1 MRAGHYKIHSQ
12 QRAVQSPGAADKRSR
27 EPPKAARTVRAA
39 YRWIEPVDRPEFSSN
54 TSRQRPRLERQ
65 IDGTCTESAV
75 VMFAARQGEA
85 ARPPDVSGRN
95 GAPVET
101 QIERLDRNGD
111 SFSSKFNDRNVS
123 PAGLRGT
130 ADKEH
135 MSGADGMQTSTRPGS
150 RGGRSYGGA
159 GLVARRA
166 PRGGS
171 SIRSCAVRERRVRAD
186 QKAILPPPA
195 EK

>member
-1 MRAGHYKIHSQ
+1 MVISPVGVRDAINGPCGRKSSHLYVPETSLPATLSDRPTHIYGHLNPPEAAKPATVG
-12 QRAVQSPGAADKRSR
+12 RLGTAVQSPGAADKRGR
-27 EPPKAARTVRAA
+27 EPPKAARAVRAA

-54 TSRQRPRLERQ
+54 TSRQRQRLERQ

-123 PAGLRGT
+123 PAGLRG
-130 ADKEH
+130 H
-135 MSGADGMQTSTRPGS
+135 S
-150 RGGRSYGGA
+150 R
-159 GLVARRA
+159 
-166 PRGGS
+166 
-171 SIRSCAVRERRVRAD
+171 
-186 QKAILPPPA
+186 
-195 EK
+195 